1 MTKPNDQGLLDQL
14 ERFLREAITSLD
26 PEPAHTRGKPRI
38 LPALTLWAGLLVCVA
53 RGFSSQLELWRLLT
67 RQGLWDFPR
76 FTVSDDAVYKRLKN
90 APADTMKTVFK
101 HVTKLLSFRFN
112 DAVQPLASF
121 AAGVFALDEMTL
133 DALKQ
138 RLPSLRGRTEAI
150 LPGVISALFDIRT
163 QRWHHLEFHGNT
175 DQNEKVA
182 ARAMLEVIPTGSL
195 ILADLGYFAFAWF
208 DDLTTRGFHWVS
220 RLRVKT
226 SFEVIHTL
234 YEGNGVLDAVV
245 WLGAHRANRGGHAV
259 RLVTFTH
266 HKMTWRF
273 ITNVL
278 DPNVLTA
285 REISE
290 LYARRWDIEMMFNLV
305 KTHLKLHLLWSAH
318 ENVVLHQ
325 VWAVFTV
332 AQVILG
338 LRGEIALR
346 VKADVF
352 EVSLELLIRWLPRL
366 ARDGQDPVAA
376 LVAWGRAARIIRPTT
391 RFRWGVPEVDLAGY
405 RPLPLGTVLTRE
417 ARYARKA

>member
-138 RLPSLRGRTEAI
+138 RLPSLRGRTEAV

-163 QRWHHLEFHGNT
+163 QRWHHLEPCSKSF
-175 DQNEKVA
+175 
-182 ARAMLEVIPTGSL
+182 P
-195 ILADLGYFAFAWF
+195 
-208 DDLTTRGFHWVS
+208 RGV
-220 RLRVKT
+220 
-226 SFEVIHTL
+226 
-234 YEGNGVLDAVV
+234 
-245 WLGAHRANRGGHAV
+245 
-259 RLVTFTH
+259 
-266 HKMTWRF
+266 
-273 ITNVL
+273 
-278 DPNVLTA
+278 
-285 REISE
+285 
-290 LYARRWDIEMMFNLV
+290 
-305 KTHLKLHLLWSAH
+305 
-318 ENVVLHQ
+318 
-325 VWAVFTV
+325 
-332 AQVILG
+332 
-338 LRGEIALR
+338 
-346 VKADVF
+346 
-352 EVSLELLIRWLPRL
+352 
-366 ARDGQDPVAA
+366 
-376 LVAWGRAARIIRPTT
+376 
-391 RFRWGVPEVDLAGY
+391 
-405 RPLPLGTVLTRE
+405 
-417 ARYARKA
+417 